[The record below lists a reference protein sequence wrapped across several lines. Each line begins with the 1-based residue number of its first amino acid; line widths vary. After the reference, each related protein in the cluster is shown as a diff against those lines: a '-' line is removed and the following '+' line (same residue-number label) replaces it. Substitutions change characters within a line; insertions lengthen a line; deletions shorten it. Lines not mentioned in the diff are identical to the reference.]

1 METIAI
7 SEDGT
12 LLASGG
18 LDNQIILTAM
28 EVPVEKLEDIPVDM
42 YNDPWTEPK
51 IRSRERTI
59 SNSKLSY
66 WSVIFYYYFFQKRL
80 CFTLNF

>member
-7 SEDGT
+7 SDDGT

-28 EVPVEKLEDIPVDM
+28 EVPLDKLEDKPVDM
-42 YNDPWTEPK
+42 NGDPWTKSKRDP
-51 IRSRERTI
+51 RERPV
-59 SNSKLSY
+59 SDSKLY
-66 WSVIFYYYFFQKRL
+66 
-80 CFTLNF
+80 